1 MSEDLRWQEVFF
13 GGGRRRW
20 PNEKAEGAHA
30 ADGRRGSEIWADP
43 AVRRSDLAG
52 RSTSADL
59 PCGRKLGSAPEER
72 HVYSSPSFSIF
83 PPAPQGRYEA
93 SAAPV
98 CRPCGARH
106 DLVGCVFYQHGAP
119 RELAAFLARLCR
131 CHASGMPQ
139 GLAFCYSWRGAA
151 FDVPSLRMRGGSL
164 VKDGGALGCEPFP
177 EGNRI
182 FRAEAGQDGADLE
195 TIQRPAQ
202 QFDILD
208 LDKRPSDPLPP
219 NVFVARLLLLAQR
232 QGPLEGVV
240 YISRTEHHKRIIAGV
255 SLPRLAIIHQANH
268 QESCAKVIHG
278 MRGQGLASTTASR
291 PK

>member
-98 CRPCGARH
+98 CRPCGARWLRPAFADPGFAPWATH
-106 DLVGCVFYQHGAP
+106 GRPSGAANSGQTIGCVVVEKA
-119 RELAAFLARLCR
+119 
-131 CHASGMPQ
+131 
-139 GLAFCYSWRGAA
+139 
-151 FDVPSLRMRGGSL
+151 
-164 VKDGGALGCEPFP
+164 
-177 EGNRI
+177 
-182 FRAEAGQDGADLE
+182 
-195 TIQRPAQ
+195 
-202 QFDILD
+202 
-208 LDKRPSDPLPP
+208 
-219 NVFVARLLLLAQR
+219 NVLQ
-232 QGPLEGVV
+232 
-240 YISRTEHHKRIIAGV
+240 
-255 SLPRLAIIHQANH
+255 
-268 QESCAKVIHG
+268 
-278 MRGQGLASTTASR
+278 
-291 PK
+291 